1 MNKRLVC
8 LTLSILMLLTCVFAS
23 CTPQTKDPAAEGE
36 TVDNSAKT
44 ITMWVVTE
52 DETTDKAKEAVNEAF
67 AKITKAK
74 FKTNVV
80 IQFCTEDEYYEKL
93 EGAIKA
99 AQDLIELESRCAKE
113 LRQYIKAH
121 KGEGKDNATL
131 TAEFYAAHPE
141 YQQFQ
146 KVEEEEEDEDAPET
160 EEETEINE
168 FGIAE
173 IKYPDPKENQVDI
186 FYLSGYDKYMEYYEK
201 EYLSSLS
208 EELSTSSKKL
218 TTYISSSLLNGVQ
231 IEGGVYAIPNNVP
244 IGEYTYMMIDKELF
258 DMYYQKID
266 KVGSVLDLETF
277 LNDVKNYNGDKTPE
291 DEGYVVPL
299 ASTYEECMKMLCW
312 YWDLSYTDQSV
323 YKTYYDEETGRNY
336 VLQHQ
341 YEVTIETTDANGE
354 TSTKKEN
361 RVAALVEGDILY
373 KTNEKG
379 QYVDA
384 AGNVLNY
391 RYEVDAENG
400 WLYNEKKDKY
410 EYSTAAKGALY
421 LVDENGDTVTAEND
435 KRVTI
440 DAETKSDADGNVR
453 PTYYYS
459 FDTEADFSIL
469 GTMMK
474 DAAMRNRGQINLGF
488 NALFTNTEYHQL
500 FGALKS
506 YEYEEYYG
514 EVKEGQRAAVSFMKG
529 DSRVKMDYEE
539 NGVYVG
545 EDGREYYVVIAEYP
559 EATEEELYGNM
570 FAVYANSSHLS
581 RAMKVITYLNTNQEL
596 RDLLQY
602 GIENQHYERNDDGT
616 VKLLS
621 NEKFGIYRMDLEK
634 TGNCFIATPTEEL
647 GADAWTYAKMQN
659 NDSLINPLLGFDFN
673 AMTADSDYA
682 LDVALIDEI
691 KRLNAET
698 LAMINECGDK
708 ADLMSLM
715 SDTTDGLIRKHSA
728 SAGNVKLNKATNPTY
743 DPEAPLGPDVAD
755 QTPDTSGSSPY
766 AVYQTWLTTYGYLYT
781 PAVED

>member
-23 CTPQTKDPAAEGE
+23 CTPPTKDPAAEGE

-146 KVEEEEEDEDAPET
+146 KAEEEEEDEDAPET

-336 VLQHQ
+336 VLQHE

-373 KTNEKG
+373 KTNEQG

>member
-52 DETTDKAKEAVNEAF
+52 DETTDEAKNAVNEAF

-373 KTNEKG
+373 KTNEQG

-435 KRVTI
+435 KRVTV

-691 KRLNAET
+691 KRLNAEA
-698 LAMINECGDK
+698 LAMINECGNKD
-708 ADLMSLM
+708 DLMSLM

-743 DPEAPLGPDVAD
+743 DPEMPLGPDVAD

-766 AVYQTWLTTYGYLYT
+766 AVYQNWLTTYGYLYT